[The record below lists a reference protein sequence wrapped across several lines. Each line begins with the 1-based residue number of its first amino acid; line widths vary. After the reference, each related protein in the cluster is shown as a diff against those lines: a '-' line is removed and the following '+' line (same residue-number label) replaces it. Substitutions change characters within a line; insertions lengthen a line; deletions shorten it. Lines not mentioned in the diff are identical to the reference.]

1 MASRVEKLMPV
12 PYIALV
18 KSFEGRAGGKY
29 QVERELWNASFV
41 RFLFPSAPVHRL
53 QHLARRPPPA
63 FFLRQVLDL

>member
-29 QVERELWNASFV
+29 QVERELWHASCV
-41 RFLFPSAPVHRL
+41 RFFHVSTRCIRFNIWRAG
-53 QHLARRPPPA
+53 RRPA
-63 FFLRQVLDL
+63 FF